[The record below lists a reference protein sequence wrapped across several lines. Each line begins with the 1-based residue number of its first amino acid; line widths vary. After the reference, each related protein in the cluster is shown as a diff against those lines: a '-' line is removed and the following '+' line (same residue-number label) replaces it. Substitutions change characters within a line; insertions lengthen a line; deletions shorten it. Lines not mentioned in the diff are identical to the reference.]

1 MPAVILSPCSFCRW
15 CTCWPYRI
23 IVLDVNDVHAGL
35 IASLLLPLM
44 LELTAFVL
52 SLLSWMLAHASFIE
66 SLLLRLMQP
75 SLLISLCCSYV
86 VDVHATFITVF
97 FLPFMLLMLVA
108 THTCTH
114 TRYPDAHEECL
125 PKQKGLRSCRLTPT
139 SSIRDQNRIIGLKK
153 EYMSVFTMSHEGDD
167 NILDKVHHLKHAMNQ
182 KGASALI
189 KHLDV

>member
-52 SLLSWMLAHASFIE
+52 SLLSWMLAHASFIA

-86 VDVHATFITVF
+86 VDVHATLITLF

-108 THTCTH
+108 TYTQHTYARTLGIL
-114 TRYPDAHEECL
+114 TRTSTVCRSRKGWEHAHWR
-125 PKQKGLRSCRLTPT
+125 QHFGHR
-139 SSIRDQNRIIGLKK
+139 
-153 EYMSVFTMSHEGDD
+153 
-167 NILDKVHHLKHAMNQ
+167 HHF
-182 KGASALI
+182 
-189 KHLDV
+189 V